1 MKFWGRRGLTGLAI
15 HTFPFS
21 DTERYGE
28 EGAQMTPLHVEEP
41 AEQVLDLIYRRI
53 IPRIARVG
61 AGFPIRF

>member
-1 MKFWGRRGLTGLAI
+1 
-15 HTFPFS
+15 
-21 DTERYGE
+21 
-28 EGAQMTPLHVEEP
+28 MTPLHVEEP